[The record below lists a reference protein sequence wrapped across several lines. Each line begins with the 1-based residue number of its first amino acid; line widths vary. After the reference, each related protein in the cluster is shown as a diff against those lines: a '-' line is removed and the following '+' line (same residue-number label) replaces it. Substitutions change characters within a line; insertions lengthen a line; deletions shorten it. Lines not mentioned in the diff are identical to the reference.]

1 MASAEEFLHSRR
13 QLFGF
18 DRRRF
23 PAYFRKYS
31 KSEQADLFTPTI
43 VKASGSTEFLAEYL
57 LDRDALVPH
66 IHAGAQ
72 AAYDVTA
79 SVVAEALEK
88 RDDRAIIYALFR
100 DQAEQVGDLSPYV
113 SGGIRRSISAAYGLN
128 MVRSM
133 GGTILTGLEKFSY
146 YDKVLADGALALPA
160 APLLAL
166 IQFSSK
172 NLLSRISAG
181 DLSAWRQAVEFLIGP
196 NGDLPALRLWEA
208 YEQIADTSQYSDFGA
223 REVLCSEVRRACRI
237 IPQRSDWRTNILALA
252 DALQRKNKKSD
263 EKKGRRMRILITYA
277 NEREYQGILDS
288 MEIDPGSIGEPIFG
302 DAVAYDR
309 LPPRNGVELFL
320 VQTETGSVGAGSSQA
335 TIHDAID
342 KIRPDLVA
350 AIGVG
355 FGLIDGDD
363 IGGTVL
369 IATHMREYERVRVGT
384 NKDGGLNLRERGE
397 YRKVD
402 PIELQR
408 LRMVARR
415 SGVKYE
421 VGEIVSGEKLVDWD
435 PLRKLLKKRFPDAV
449 GGDMEL
455 AGIVAACS
463 RKHVTWLFLKAIS
476 DKGDGSKKTESTA
489 VSPDSGESE
498 ILDDDERQRR
508 AARKAM
514 DIFGKYIAH
523 LPKLALD

>member
-43 VKASGSTEFLAEYL
+43 VKTSGSTEFLAEYL
-57 LDRDALVPH
+57 LDRDALIPH

-100 DQAEQVGDLSPYV
+100 EQAEQVGDLSPYV

-146 YDKVLADGALALPA
+146 YDKILVDGAPALPA

-166 IQFSSK
+166 IQFSSN
-172 NLLSRISAG
+172 NLFNRISAG
-181 DLSAWRQAVEFLIGP
+181 DISAWRQAVEFLIGP
-196 NGDLPALRLWEA
+196 NGDLPALCLWET

-237 IPQRSDWRTNILALA
+237 IPQRSDWRTNILALV
-252 DALQRKNKKSD
+252 DALQRKNKKPA
-263 EKKGRRMRILITYA
+263 EKKDRRMRILITYA
-277 NEREYQGILDS
+277 NEREYLGILDS
-288 MEIDPGSIGEPIFG
+288 MDIDPGGIGEPIFG

-384 NKDGGLNLRERGE
+384 NKNGGLDLRERGE

-408 LRMVARR
+408 LRLVARR

-476 DKGDGSKKTESTA
+476 DKGDGSKKTKSTA
-489 VSPDSGESE
+489 VSADSGESE

-523 LPKLALD
+523 LPKVALD